1 MDRDSRENIL
11 DPVERVSPSTGEN
24 DTGDSGDQEAR
35 IYRRRQQRGTHPA
48 PEGDTPDG
56 DTKAPEGDRAPGRNA

>member
-35 IYRRRQQRGTHPA
+35 IYRRRQRRGTHPA
-48 PEGDTPDG
+48 PDG
-56 DTKAPEGDRAPGRNA
+56 DIKAPEGDRAPGRNA